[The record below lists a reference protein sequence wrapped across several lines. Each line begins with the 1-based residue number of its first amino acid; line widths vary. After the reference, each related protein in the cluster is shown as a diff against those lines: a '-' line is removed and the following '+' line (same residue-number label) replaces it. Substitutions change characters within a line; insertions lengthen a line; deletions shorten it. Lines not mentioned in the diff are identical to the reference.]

1 MHKFISFVS
10 LRKKTDVDVTFY
22 PQEYLCLDECFVSDL
37 RGEDDDDED
46 SLARTPRRSDSQYS
60 SLSSRVS
67 CLSSGPPGYAPGHPD
82 HVFAVALTSSGL
94 NDIHSVED
102 PLLVHRPEV
111 PPRFGV
117 SLSRTHLAPDGTLES
132 VEELTSTV

>member
-1 MHKFISFVS
+1 MEI
-10 LRKKTDVDVTFY
+10 
-22 PQEYLCLDECFVSDL
+22 PECFVNDL
-37 RGEDDDDED
+37 RGEDDEDMD

-67 CLSSGPPGYAPGHPD
+67 CLSSGPPGYAPGPPD
-82 HVFAVALTSSGL
+82 HVFAVASTSSGL
-94 NDIHSVED
+94 NNIHTVEE

>member
-82 HVFAVALTSSGL
+82 HVFAVASTSSGL